1 MNRKLIGFFI
11 VTLLTVAIYPTVNST
26 DKDNIVNIS
35 NEITLYDECG
45 CDVFYET
52 YDKYEVARTFKYP
65 VMTELPELLDSDRIF
80 PRPTII
86 ETPDYFSWKDIDG
99 KDYTTIARSQGSC
112 GSCWAFAAIGVLESM
127 LNIRANDSN
136 LDKDL
141 SEQYILSCLT
151 AGSCSGGHAYNAF
164 KCLYDTGI
172 HGNYRNGAIPEFCMR
187 YQARDSYPCSE
198 KRSDWED
205 HLVPISEYGHFSV
218 DGSLEDIEAIK
229 SQIMQN
235 GPVCANM
242 EVTEAFGD
250 WGWSNHDPDD
260 YYPHNDRNNIN
271 HCVMILGW
279 KDDPSI
285 GHRGYWIC
293 KNSWGLYFG
302 YDGFFNIEYGSLNI
316 DSSVITWVSLYPTYL
331 NCEGSLSWQAKRGAT
346 VKGSFTVGNG
356 NMGEPSSKLE
366 WEVADY
372 PDWGEWTFTPKNGDG
387 LTSED
392 GPFTVEISVVVPN
405 EEQNF
410 SGNITV
416 INKGLTSDYEKIPV
430 SLVTPKNKAVDTPF
444 LNFLENHPYLF
455 PLLRQLL
462 GL

>member
-1 MNRKLIGFFI
+1 V
-11 VTLLTVAIYPTVNST
+11 VTGYVKTVG
-26 DKDNIVNIS
+26 D
-35 NEITLYDECG
+35 
-45 CDVFYET
+45 
-52 YDKYEVARTFKYP
+52 
-65 VMTELPELLDSDRIF
+65 
-80 PRPTII
+80 
-86 ETPDYFSWKDIDG
+86 
-99 KDYTTIARSQGSC
+99 
-112 GSCWAFAAIGVLESM
+112 
-127 LNIRANDSN
+127 
-136 LDKDL
+136 
-141 SEQYILSCLT
+141 YILDMT
-151 AGSCSGGHAYNAF
+151 
-164 KCLYDTGI
+164 
-172 HGNYRNGAIPEFCMR
+172 
-187 YQARDSYPCSE
+187 
-198 KRSDWED
+198 
-205 HLVPISEYGHFSV
+205 
-218 DGSLEDIEAIK
+218 
-229 SQIMQN
+229 
-235 GPVCANM
+235 
-242 EVTEAFGD
+242 
-250 WGWSNHDPDD
+250 
-260 YYPHNDRNNIN
+260 
-271 HCVMILGW
+271 
-279 KDDPSI
+279 
-285 GHRGYWIC
+285 
-293 KNSWGLYFG
+293 
-302 YDGFFNIEYGSLNI
+302 LNI

>member
-1 MNRKLIGFFI
+1 

-172 HGNYRNGAIPEFCMR
+172 HGNYRNGAIPEFC
-187 YQARDSYPCSE
+187 
-198 KRSDWED
+198 
-205 HLVPISEYGHFSV
+205 ISEYGHFSV

-302 YDGFFNIEYGSLNI
+302 YD
-316 DSSVITWVSLYPTYL
+316 
-331 NCEGSLSWQAKRGAT
+331 
-346 VKGSFTVGNG
+346 VK
-356 NMGEPSSKLE
+356 
-366 WEVADY
+366 Y
-372 PDWGEWTFTPKNGDG
+372 
-387 LTSED
+387 
-392 GPFTVEISVVVPN
+392 
-405 EEQNF
+405 
-410 SGNITV
+410 
-416 INKGLTSDYEKIPV
+416 
-430 SLVTPKNKAVDTPF
+430 
-444 LNFLENHPYLF
+444 
-455 PLLRQLL
+455 
-462 GL
+462 